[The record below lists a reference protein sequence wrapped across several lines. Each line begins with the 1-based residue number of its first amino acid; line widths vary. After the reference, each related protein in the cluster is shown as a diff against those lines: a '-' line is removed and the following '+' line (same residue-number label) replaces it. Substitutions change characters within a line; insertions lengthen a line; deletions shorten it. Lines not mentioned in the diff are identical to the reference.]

1 MTELEISSE
10 NENTITKE
18 KNWKSF
24 LKMYLVLGVLFLIMF
39 TMRSTMTSLQMFVPY
54 ISATIGEPVKTVA
67 IMFTVYSA
75 TAAVFSLLVGPIT
88 ERIGYKIV
96 MYTGMF
102 VFAVAIMLLAIAT
115 KFWLM
120 AFSQAIAGI
129 GGACFGPAAIAYAGD
144 YFPKKK
150 LSTAI
155 GLIMSSFYV
164 ATIVAVPL
172 IALVA
177 EKLMW
182 QWGVGIMAILS
193 FIVFVLVLLIVPR
206 IKGKGIKSDDDEIEK
221 KPVDEEEKSEVLP
234 NNQEKQNYFTRMKL
248 VLRNKYALGVFF
260 ITLFQR
266 GGLFGMITLLSTWL
280 IQENFWNGFEYGLS
294 KTDVGLVFLGGGIA
308 ALISNTIFSYVA
320 DKTGKRR
327 IIITGTILTGISIIL
342 FPFLGEITR
351 NIPLAISGIII
362 VNFFAGISMGSYN
375 AYITQVVPKSK
386 GTAVAI
392 NNAFGQIS
400 LLMANAL
407 IASFVWNLSENFA
420 YCGLVALGFYII
432 TVILMFIFVKSD
444 DFFERINSEK
454 NPS

>member
-1 MTELEISSE
+1 
-10 NENTITKE
+10 
-18 KNWKSF
+18 
-24 LKMYLVLGVLFLIMF
+24 
-39 TMRSTMTSLQMFVPY
+39 
-54 ISATIGEPVKTVA
+54 
-67 IMFTVYSA
+67 
-75 TAAVFSLLVGPIT
+75 
-88 ERIGYKIV
+88 
-96 MYTGMF
+96 
-102 VFAVAIMLLAIAT
+102 
-115 KFWLM
+115 
-120 AFSQAIAGI
+120 
-129 GGACFGPAAIAYAGD
+129 
-144 YFPKKK
+144 
-150 LSTAI
+150 
-155 GLIMSSFYV
+155 
-164 ATIVAVPL
+164 
-172 IALVA
+172 
-177 EKLMW
+177 
-182 QWGVGIMAILS
+182 
-193 FIVFVLVLLIVPR
+193 
-206 IKGKGIKSDDDEIEK
+206 
-221 KPVDEEEKSEVLP
+221 
-234 NNQEKQNYFTRMKL
+234 
-248 VLRNKYALGVFF
+248 
-260 ITLFQR
+260 
-266 GGLFGMITLLSTWL
+266 
-280 IQENFWNGFEYGLS
+280 WNGFEYGLS